1 MNPESPTGIWQ
12 PQLSSVQCTY
22 ELREVLWW
30 GTTWGQKPT
39 QLIFGPECCDDLIIA
54 NTQREGILHRRLG
67 KMTVIAVA
75 GGTGALGKTF
85 VERFAQEPDI
95 KLVILSRGEQ
105 KTSQGS
111 IDHVK
116 IDYDNVQSMTTE
128 LERHDVHTIISTI
141 GLISEETSQSQLNL
155 IEAAENATT
164 TKRFIPSEYSFI
176 QTPDLLSIDPSIQ
189 FWLHAAG
196 RLKASSLQYTRVIP
210 GFFMD
215 YWGMPHARTHLQPF
229 KFGIDIT
236 GAEALIPGDGNDTIC
251 MTYTYDLAEYMI
263 HLLKL
268 DEWPEFSIFV
278 GDETT
283 YNEMLE
289 IAKEVQTGKTWL
301 IAYDSI
307 EMIDSGHVTVPDM
320 SDSTMSQKELQEM
333 TALVSRLTVN
343 GVFDL
348 PKDNRMSDR
357 FPQVRPMKVKKFLR
371 QCWGPR
377 PETKL

>member
-1 MNPESPTGIWQ
+1 MNPESPTGVSR
-12 PQLSSVQCTY
+12 PLY
-22 ELREVLWW
+22 RELHLREVLWW

-39 QLIFGPECCDDLIIA
+39 QLIFGPECCDDLIFA
-54 NTQREGILHRRLG
+54 
-67 KMTVIAVA
+67 MA

-105 KTSQGS
+105 KASQGS
-111 IDHVK
+111 IHHVK

-128 LERHDVHTIISTI
+128 LERYNVQTIISTI

-155 IEAAENATT
+155 IEAAEHATT

-189 FWLHAAG
+189 YWLHAAD

-229 KFGIDIT
+229 KFGIDIA
-236 GAEALIPGDGNDTIC
+236 GAKALIPGSGNDTIC

-268 DEWPEFSIFV
+268 EEWPEFSIFV

-289 IAKEVQTGKTWL
+289 IAKEVQMIKAGRTWL

-320 SDSTMSQKELQEM
+320 PDSTMSQKELEEM

-348 PKDNRMSDR
+348 PKENRMSDR
-357 FPQVRPMKVKKFLR
+357 FPQVRPMKVKEFLG

-377 PETKL
+377 SETKLL